1 MRLQTLTL
9 ANSSV
14 SELTVETTYPMATGK
29 VAVTA
34 DGVTAGT
41 GKLAVIDLDAD
52 SELVTVSAA
61 YVWHTELG
69 SATYDVKI
77 VRPAPSSG
85 E

>member
-1 MRLQTLTL
+1 MQVRI
-9 ANSSV
+9 N
-14 SELTVETTYPMATGK
+14 TTYPMTTGK

-52 SELVTVSAA
+52 NELVTVSAA

-69 SATYDVKI
+69 SATYDVRI